1 MKLSNS
7 RALQLLFIVLSL
19 FILLAD
25 THTKATLVEQTSPL
39 RRTAKEKAALVC
51 VVSHGDPEEPQSNM
65 DAVVLVENGKLSQPY
80 AEYNEAAQKKFAG
93 NYFAPGKKYR
103 VTFGGGEVGTATV
116 KSSAMG
122 CNSIHAAA
130 TVDDHKKIPPHL
142 SALATDS
149 ITLGR
154 KPGAR
159 RPPTDA
165 EREGVMK
172 MVRQIYR
179 AHGTMPAALNSL
191 KTTNLTATDLNGDGE
206 FELIGSFVLESKTP
220 NSIGTNTPSS
230 SRTKS
235 PKVNGP
241 TSPRVTGTTS
251 PKVTGTTGSTGN
263 SRRDL
268 FLIAEPQRAT
278 PIQAAGAA
286 GPSLSAEASISAGPP
301 FKATLINFQSY
312 KLPPEGFDSAVDFV
326 DQLDLDGDG
335 VAEVFVQQHGFD
347 AYGYSIYKKTNKGW
361 RKVYTTTGDA
371 C

>member
-7 RALQLLFIVLSL
+7 QSLQLLFIVLSL
-19 FILLAD
+19 LVPLAD
-25 THTKATLVEQTSPL
+25 MHTHATLVEQASPA
-39 RRTAKEKAALVC
+39 RTKANEKAALVC

-65 DAVVLVENGKLSQPY
+65 DAVVRVENGKLSQPY
-80 AEYNEAAQKKFAG
+80 PEYNEAAQKNFAG

-149 ITLGR
+149 VTLGK
-154 KPGAR
+154 KPAAR
-159 RPPTDA
+159 RPPTDP

-179 AHGTMPAALNSL
+179 ARGTLPASLNTL

-206 FELIGSFVLESKTP
+206 FELIGSFVIETR
-220 NSIGTNTPSS
+220 TRSS
-230 SRTKS
+230 NRTKS

-241 TSPRVTGTTS
+241 TSPKVSGPTGPS
-251 PKVTGTTGSTGN
+251 GS

-268 FLIAEPQRAT
+268 FLIAEAQRST
-278 PIQAAGAA
+278 PTQAAGAA
-286 GPSLSAEASISAGPP
+286 GPSLSAEASFSAGPP
-301 FKATLINFQSY
+301 FKAGLVNFQFY

-335 VAEVFVQQHGFD
+335 VAEVFVQEHGFD
-347 AYGYSIYKKTNKGW
+347 AYGYSIYKKTRTGW

>member
-7 RALQLLFIVLSL
+7 RAPQMLFIVLSFVL
-19 FILLAD
+19 LLAVVQ
-25 THTKATLVEQTSPL
+25 THATLLEQA
-39 RRTAKEKAALVC
+39 AKAKARAKPVLVL

-65 DAVVLVENGKLSQPY
+65 DAVVLVENGKLTQPY
-80 AEYNEAAQKKFAG
+80 PEYNEAAQKKFAG

-149 ITLGR
+149 AALGK
-154 KPGAR
+154 KPAAR

-172 MVRQIYR
+172 IVRQIYR
-179 AHGTMPAALNSL
+179 ARGTLPASMNTI

-220 NSIGTNTPSS
+220 NSSGTKTPDPT
-230 SRTKS
+230 RTKS

-241 TSPRVTGTTS
+241 TSP
-251 PKVTGTTGSTGN
+251 KVMGTTGPTGN

-268 FLIAEPQRAT
+268 FLIAEPQRET
-278 PIQAAGAA
+278 PTQAAGAA
-286 GPSLSAEASISAGPP
+286 GPSLSAEASFSAGPP
-301 FKATLINFQSY
+301 LKATLVNFQSY
-312 KLPPEGFDSAVDFV
+312 KLPPEGFDSAEDFV

-347 AYGYSIYKKTNKGW
+347 AYGYSIYKKTKTGW
-361 RKVYTTTGDA
+361 RKVYTATGDA

>member
-7 RALQLLFIVLSL
+7 RAPQLLFIVLSL
-19 FILLAD
+19 FVPLAEM
-25 THTKATLVEQTSPL
+25 HTNATLVEQSSTVRVKP
-39 RRTAKEKAALVC
+39 KEKAALVC
-51 VVSHGDPEEPQSNM
+51 VVSHNDPEEPQSNM
-65 DAVVLVENGKLSQPY
+65 DAVVLVENGKFNQPY
-80 AEYNEAAQKKFAG
+80 AEYNEAAQTKFAG

-130 TVDDHKKIPPHL
+130 TVDDHKKIPPRL

-149 ITLGR
+149 ATLGR
-154 KPGAR
+154 KPAAR

-179 AHGTMPAALNSL
+179 TRGTLPAAMNTL

-206 FELIGSFVLESKTP
+206 FELIGSFVIQTKS
-220 NSIGTNTPSS
+220 PSS
-230 SRTKS
+230 NRTKS
-235 PKVNGP
+235 
-241 TSPRVTGTTS
+241 T
-251 PKVTGTTGSTGN
+251 KVTGQTSSTGN

-278 PIQAAGAA
+278 PMQAAGMADPA
-286 GPSLSAEASISAGPP
+286 LSAEASFSAGPP
-301 FKATLINFQSY
+301 FKAGLVNFQFY

-335 VAEVFVQQHGFD
+335 VAEVFVQEHGFD
-347 AYGYSIYKKTNKGW
+347 AYGYSIYKKTSKGW